1 MRPRRRPTDLPRPA
15 EGSWWLEECLALPEF
30 AGPDTPPL
38 GRDTSADVVIVGGG
52 YTGMW
57 TAWSLLEREP
67 GIDVVLLE
75 QGICG
80 GGPSGRNGGFCNGL
94 WEEADLLIAELGAE
108 GARRT
113 ALAAEACVR
122 EIGAWCEEHAVD
134 AWFDPVGH
142 LGVSTSASQ
151 DGGWRPT
158 VEAAQSLGSDWYL
171 ELAPSEVRE
180 RCDSPVF
187 RAGVLT
193 PGAAMVQPARLARG
207 LRRVLLE
214 RGVRIHEGTPVTR
227 FRGRDGAVHVETPG
241 GTVRARAGVL
251 GLGAYAAPLR
261 PFRRTVLPRGTY
273 IILTEPIPDRLDRLG
288 WTGGEGIYDLR
299 TALHYVRTTR
309 DGRIAFGAASSR
321 AGLGTGLGPRLR
333 YDERSVR
340 RLLHDF
346 ARWFPALADVRFE
359 CAWGGPMDVT
369 ALHIPFFGT
378 LPGGGVHYGLGYTGG
393 GVGPC
398 RLGGKILSGL
408 ALGVEDEHTTL
419 PLVGIRPRHFP
430 PEPVR
435 SVGAAIAQ
443 EAIVRKDEA
452 EDEGR
457 RPNLLVDLIARL
469 PRRMGYHLGP

>member
-1 MRPRRRPTDLPRPA
+1 MSPERSRLDLPRQA
-15 EGSWWLEECLALPEF
+15 DGSWWLEECLALPEF
-30 AGPDTPPL
+30 AGPRTPPL
-38 GRDTSADVVIVGGG
+38 VRDTTADVVIMGGG

-94 WEEADLLIAELGAE
+94 WEEADLLIAELGPE
-108 GARRT
+108 GAQRT
-113 ALAAEACVR
+113 ALAAEACIA

-134 AWFDPVGH
+134 AWFDVVGH
-142 LGVSTSASQ
+142 LGVSTSAAQ
-151 DGGWRPT
+151 DGAWRPT
-158 VEAAQSLGSDWYL
+158 VEAAQSLGSSWYV
-171 ELAPSEVRE
+171 ELTPAEVRE
-180 RCDSPVF
+180 RCGSPVF

-193 PGAAMVQPARLARG
+193 PGAAIVQPARLARG
-207 LRRVLLE
+207 LRRVLVE
-214 RGVRIHEGTPVTR
+214 RGVRVFEGTPVTR
-227 FRGRDGAVHVETPG
+227 FRGRRGAVQVDTPG
-241 GTVRARAGVL
+241 GTVRAGSGVL
-251 GLGAYAAPLR
+251 GLGAYAAPLD

-273 IILTEPIPDRLDRLG
+273 IVLTEPIPDRLEELG
-288 WTGGEGIYDLR
+288 WTGGEGVYDLR

-346 ARWFPALADVRFE
+346 ARWFPILADVRFE

-369 ALHIPFFGT
+369 GLHIPFFGS

-398 RLGGKILSGL
+398 RLGGKILAGL
-408 ALGVEDEHTTL
+408 ALGVEDEHTSL
-419 PLVGIRPRHFP
+419 PLVGLLPKPFP
-430 PEPVR
+430 PGPIR

-457 RPNLLVDLIARL
+457 RPGWLIDLTARL